1 MSHDV
6 IIPVDILLLV
16 VQRENCP
23 QMEYQTVPYGLTSIE
38 VWGCGDQTQRE
49 TQLDIKRWQVKEA
62 ERQRCVKLSASDW
75 LDHPD
80 RYLLELAGRPQYNN
94 GHGQPQ

>member
-1 MSHDV
+1 MECQS
-6 IIPVDILLLV
+6 IP
-16 VQRENCP
+16 
-23 QMEYQTVPYGLTSIE
+23 YQLSSLE

-49 TQLDIKRWQVKEA
+49 TQLDIKKWQVKEA
-62 ERQRCVKLSASDW
+62 ERQRCVKLSAADW

-94 GHGQPQ
+94 HQTSHNNK